1 MLYLGEDGS
10 GHCPQTIAECTFQ
23 TGISYGLIKTSFPQK
38 NSFCCN
44 NEEWLFQTYVDIFV
58 NGKKL
63 PYNLYMCQAPLG
75 LCGGEKI
82 YDEKFFDKEI
92 CFGAWDDLCKQ
103 EDQYNWKELGFCSD
117 TEDEYIPPYIP
128 PQAYYPGGQQKF
140 CRNGCRYS
148 SIRKACI
155 SMKNGKKC

>member
-1 MLYLGEDGS
+1 MLYLGKDGS
-10 GHCPQTIAECTFQ
+10 GHCPQTIAECAVQ
-23 TGISYGLIKTSFPQK
+23 IGISYGLLTSFPEK

-44 NEEWLFQTYVDIFV
+44 NEEWLFQIYVDIFV
-58 NGKKL
+58 N
-63 PYNLYMCQAPLG
+63 
-75 LCGGEKI
+75 
-82 YDEKFFDKEI
+82 
-92 CFGAWDDLCKQ
+92 DLCKQ
-103 EDQYNWKELGFCSD
+103 VDQYNWKELGFCSD

-128 PQAYYPGGQQKF
+128 PGAYYTYYPGGQKKF

>member
-82 YDEKFFDKEI
+82 YEENFFDTKKFVLVHGMI
-92 CFGAWDDLCKQ
+92 YVNKKTNIIGK
-103 EDQYNWKELGFCSD
+103 NSGFVL
-117 TEDEYIPPYIP
+117 TLKMNIYHHIYHPKPIILEVN
-128 PQAYYPGGQQKF
+128 K
-140 CRNGCRYS
+140 S
-148 SIRKACI
+148 SAETDVDIAPLERLALA
-155 SMKNGKKC
+155 